1 MHADVIGSS
10 PIWDK
15 KDVFRSLSISFIIVI
30 NEMAAIVMN
39 GNPARDHVRKVLSD
53 IIPYPAYIN
62 LEKAIYQYAIARVR
76 IMSNVPSWENPVYK
90 HIYKQKFTT
99 IVSLLRDPTCP
110 LKTAI
115 EMKKIKSYNVP
126 SMSSAELWPNGRY
139 HILVQAK
146 KIEEAH
152 RIAMAAKDSEGYDG
166 IFKCGKC
173 KSIRTTY
180 YQMQTR
186 SADEPMT
193 TFVTCV
199 KCNNRWKC

>member
-1 MHADVIGSS
+1 
-10 PIWDK
+10 
-15 KDVFRSLSISFIIVI
+15 
-30 NEMAAIVMN
+30 MAAIVMN
-39 GNPARDHVRKVLSD
+39 GNPARDHVRKILSD
-53 IIPYPAYIN
+53 IIPHPAYIN

-76 IMSNVPSWENPVYK
+76 IMGTTPSWESPVYK

-99 IVSLLRDPTCP
+99 IVSLLRNPLCP
-110 LKTAI
+110 LKTFI
-115 EMKKIKSYNVP
+115 DTKKIKSYNVP
-126 SMSSAELWPNGRY
+126 SMTSVEIWPGGPY
-139 HILVQAK
+139 DILLQTK
-146 KIEEAH
+146 KMEEAH
-152 RIAMAAKDSEGYDG
+152 RIACAAKDSEGYDG

-173 KSIRTTY
+173 KSIKTTY